1 MSEWV
6 KKSAPKLGLKRPERG
21 PVPMAR
27 TLVDL
32 NSDVDV
38 LQRHVG
44 EQGESAATVGD
55 LARVGLVQQATDG
68 SIISTPKTTGGPQG
82 LYDFLKGFR

>member
-6 KKSAPKLGLKRPERG
+6 KKDKRKGLKRPERG
-21 PVPMAR
+21 PIPMAR

-38 LQRHVG
+38 LQRHIG
-44 EQGESAATVGD
+44 EQSESAATVGD
-55 LARVGLVQQATDG
+55 LASVGIVQRATDG
-68 SIISTPKTTGGPQG
+68 SIIATPKSIGGPQG
-82 LYDFLKGFR
+82 LYDFLKGYN

>member
-6 KKSAPKLGLKRPERG
+6 KKTARKPGLRKPERG
-21 PVPMAR
+21 PIPMAR

-44 EQGESAATVGD
+44 EQGESAATVED
-55 LARVGLVQQATDG
+55 LASVGLVQRATDG
-68 SIISTPKTTGGPQG
+68 SIIATPKAIGGPQG
-82 LYDFLKGFR
+82 LYDFLKGYK

>member
-6 KKSAPKLGLKRPERG
+6 KKDKRRGVKRPERG

-38 LQRHVG
+38 LQRRIG
-44 EQGESAATVGD
+44 EQDESAATVGD
-55 LARVGLVQQATDG
+55 LTSVGIVQRATDG
-68 SIISTPKTTGGPQG
+68 SIIATPKAIGGPQG
-82 LYDFLKGFR
+82 LYDFLKGYN

>member
-1 MSEWV
+1 MNPY
-6 KKSAPKLGLKRPERG
+6 KKQVTSKGLRTPERG

-38 LQRHVG
+38 LQRRIG

-55 LARVGLVQQATDG
+55 LAGVGIVQRATDG
-68 SIISTPKTTGGPQG
+68 SIIATPKSIGGPQG
-82 LYDFLKGFR
+82 LYDFLKGYN

>member
-6 KKSAPKLGLKRPERG
+6 KKKKPMFSRPERG
-21 PVPMAR
+21 PIPMAR

-38 LQRHVG
+38 LQRRIG
-44 EQGESAATVGD
+44 ERGESAATVGE
-55 LARVGLVQQATDG
+55 LGSVGLVSQATDG
-68 SIISTPKTTGGPQG
+68 SIVATKTIIDGPQN
-82 LYDFLKGFR
+82 LYNFLKDFK